1 MCEYKSIHY
10 RKMSAFC
17 VVKRKNRKE
26 DTLLL
31 KFHLIFFFPR
41 KKSLGEEEGCA
52 ENSNFCQKNKKKFM
66 RTGTSH
72 SDIIFFFEN
81 KIKSQ
86 RATWLCFSTCFSYKK
101 ILALASNLNTSFTYN
116 PKEYVGGGGCCW
128 ESKCYNWNKS
138 YIFPFGLITICI
150 RHTNLN
156 SRKFFTFSLFCHVT
170 GFFCRV
176 LFFGLNG
183 LMAEWIMGYL
193 LKVKAS
199 IQNISSFRFNI
210 FPY

>member
-86 RATWLCFSTCFSYKK
+86 RATWLCFSTCFSYKNSSLWLV
-101 ILALASNLNTSFTYN
+101 ILIQVSRTIQKSMWVV
-116 PKEYVGGGGCCW
+116 VGVVGSQSVIIG
-128 ESKCYNWNKS
+128 
-138 YIFPFGLITICI
+138 I
-150 RHTNLN
+150 
-156 SRKFFTFSLFCHVT
+156 
-170 GFFCRV
+170 
-176 LFFGLNG
+176 
-183 LMAEWIMGYL
+183 
-193 LKVKAS
+193 KV
-199 IQNISSFRFNI
+199 ISSPLAWSPFAYATQI
-210 FPY
+210 